1 MGKKKIRMMPHT
13 YSSSFHLSI
22 FVRKKKV
29 GIMLQFDLQ
38 YNVMIVPF

>member
-29 GIMLQFDLQ
+29 DRQLNYI
-38 YNVMIVPF
+38 